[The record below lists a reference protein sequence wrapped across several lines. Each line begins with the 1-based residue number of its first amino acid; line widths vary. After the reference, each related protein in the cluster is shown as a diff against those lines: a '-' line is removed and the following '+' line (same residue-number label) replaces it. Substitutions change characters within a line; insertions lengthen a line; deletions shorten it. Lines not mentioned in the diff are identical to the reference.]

1 MLKFLK
7 NGMVLKNRYE
17 IKRLINAGGMGSV
30 YEISDREKNNT
41 SCALKEML
49 PYSEVSPDNR
59 DYMIRRFK
67 TEAEILHK
75 LRHPNLPAVTDYFIE
90 NENYYLVMDYIDGE
104 DLKSVIDRCPGG
116 LTENMVIKWTLQLL
130 DALEFLHNQNPPI
143 VYRDLKP
150 ENIMVTD
157 TGDIKLI
164 DFGISKNFDEDTR
177 TATAIRG
184 ILSSGY
190 APPEQYTAGTDFRS
204 DIYSL
209 GATLYALIGFEMPPD
224 ARQRVIK
231 GTAVKP
237 LSLLNEEVT
246 LRLEEVI
253 LKAMEVKKEDRYQ
266 TAKEMREELNLC
278 LEYYRDGVE
287 DDEEGEPDEETSLS
301 GLSSSLQSLTSE
313 VKAGFYKIK
322 DFIKR
327 TLTVE
332 KKED

>member
-150 ENIMVTD
+150 ENIMVTMA
-157 TGDIKLI
+157 GEKIVLI
-164 DFGISKNFDEDTR
+164 DFGLAR
-177 TATAIRG
+177 TVNPKLQKVMTVVGTPA
-184 ILSSGY
+184 Y
-190 APPEQYTAGTDFRS
+190 APEELYHGKPEPRS
-204 DIYSL
+204 DLYSL
-209 GATLYALIGFEMPPD
+209 GATMHNLLTGEFSSNPFYYKPVREINPEVSGELETV
-224 ARQRVIK
+224 VIK
-231 GTAVKP
+231 ALSRNPEDRFKNAGEMKEALNSLRNKKEVQPGGIIEAVKHFF
-237 LSLLNEEVT
+237 SRN
-246 LRLEEVI
+246 
-253 LKAMEVKKEDRYQ
+253 KK
-266 TAKEMREELNLC
+266 
-278 LEYYRDGVE
+278 
-287 DDEEGEPDEETSLS
+287 
-301 GLSSSLQSLTSE
+301 
-313 VKAGFYKIK
+313 
-322 DFIKR
+322 
-327 TLTVE
+327 
-332 KKED
+332 

>member
-1 MLKFLK
+1 LNFR
-7 NGMVLKNRYE
+7 GMGMEKDIILAGRYKIE
-17 IKRLINAGGMGSV
+17 KLLGEGGMGAV
-30 YEISDREKNNT
+30 YLAKDLKFQEKYWAVKEFLNPFQEIERREK
-41 SCALKEML
+41 AAIHFKEEANLLASLNHPCL
-49 PYSEVSPDNR
+49 PVVSDHFKENDNHYMVMEYIKGSSLVEIDKVPD
-59 DYMIRRFK
+59 I
-67 TEAEILHK
+67 AEILDWGLK
-75 LRHPNLPAVTDYFIE
+75 LCEVLDYLHTRE
-90 NENYYLVMDYIDGE
+90 PQP
-104 DLKSVIDRCPGG
+104 VI
-116 LTENMVIKWTLQLL
+116 
-130 DALEFLHNQNPPI
+130 
-143 VYRDLKP
+143 YRDLKP